1 MAAPRASERIL
12 WYENLGFLALILLFW
27 ANELL
32 DLPRLLFGGKT
43 RMNWREAA
51 LESLLTLAVWLV
63 VHLLTRR
70 LLARLHYLERFLKV
84 CAWCRKIG
92 EGDDWLPMEQYFL
105 RKFDTKTSHGICPD
119 CAEKMLGQGGDG
131 ERSDPGGNQR
141 L

>member
-51 LESLLTLAVWLV
+51 LESLLALAVWLV

-84 CAWCRKIG
+84 CAWCWKIG
-92 EGDDWLPMEQYFL
+92 DGDDWLPMEQYFFTQVRYQDLARHLPGL
-105 RKFDTKTSHGICPD
+105 RREDAGPGRGRG
-119 CAEKMLGQGGDG
+119 AE
-131 ERSDPGGNQR
+131 
-141 L
+141 